1 MQLIYLAWSQFCET
15 KKQTNKQTNK
25 KKEFTQVYPLGP
37 TPYKYILDWSPYIF
51 LKN

>member
-15 KKQTNKQTNK
+15 KKKQTNKQTK